1 MTTADRDTNVTE
13 RASTSDYKADE
24 IVDKRGKTNS
34 VVWKWFGYRRSDK
47 LQVSVCCRMCRR
59 VVPTSSGNTSNL
71 FHHLKQFHSTEY
83 SESLKMRHHKSLS
96 QPVPETSPAPPPSP
110 AGVSS
115 KEKPTQQTLIAAFMP
130 YDKQSRHHK
139 DITKAVTNF
148 LAKDMMPFTTVENV
162 GFRKMMSVIDPRYE
176 LPGRRYFSRTAIPE
190 LYGEVRERVEE
201 KLKSASY
208 FATTADLWSS
218 RTSEPYMSLTVH
230 FIDKDWSLVSLC
242 LQTVYFP
249 EDHTGEAIAAGL
261 ADALASWGLGEDRQ
275 VCITTDSGTNVIKA
289 AELNGW
295 TRLQCFGHRLN
306 SAIEKVNQDKR
317 VDRAVGVCKKVVA
330 AFSFSWKKKRDL
342 AAAQEEYNLPK
353 HKLVRETP
361 TRWGSRQQMV
371 KRVLEQKR
379 AITEVLSKDKKTRS
393 LVPTWQDVDILESID
408 AALSPLLEFTD
419 ALSGESY
426 VSVSFLKPVMHLFN
440 TSILKEAEDDTELTR
455 TIKTTV
461 MGYLKEKYDD
471 PAMDDLLDM
480 ACLVDPRFK
489 LQYTQEEK
497 REYIKDKAMLEML
510 KGERAVV
517 VRVEGSSEEAMGE
530 ASVAVPP
537 AKKAKR
543 SLASFFSNKPTT
555 SNTAGLSAQQAVE
568 RELGNYLL
576 APDADSDSDP
586 LDWWKV
592 YQKNFPSVSKLAKQ
606 YLCIQA
612 TSSPSERVFSTGG
625 NKVTCKRA
633 ALKPDNVDQLVFLA
647 RNL

>member
-1 MTTADRDTNVTE
+1 MSNADDNTNVAE
-13 RASTSDYKADE
+13 QASTSKETEDE

-34 VVWKWFGYRRSDK
+34 VVWKWFGYRRCDK
-47 LQVSVCCRMCRR
+47 LQVSVCCKMCRR

-71 FHHLKQFHSTEY
+71 FYHLKHFHPLEH
-83 SESLKMRHHKSLS
+83 SESQKMRYHKGLS
-96 QPVPETSPAPPPSP
+96 SQPETSLPPPSP
-110 AGVSS
+110 TASVS
-115 KEKPTQQTLIAAFMP
+115 KEKPTQQQTLMAAFMP
-130 YDKQSRHHK
+130 YDKQSKRHK

-148 LAKDMMPFTTVENV
+148 LAKDMMPFSTVENV
-162 GFRKMMSVIDPRYE
+162 GFRKMISAIDSRYE
-176 LPGRRYFSRTAIPE
+176 LPGRKYFSRTAIPT
-190 LYGEVRERVEE
+190 LYGEVRKRVEGQ
-201 KLKSASY
+201 LKSLSY
-208 FATTADLWSS
+208 FATNADLWSS

-230 FIDKDWSLVSLC
+230 FIDTDWKLVSLC

-261 ADALASWGLGEDRQ
+261 ADALASWGLDEDRQ

-289 AELNGW
+289 AELNKW

-306 SAIEKVNQDKR
+306 SAIEKVNKDRR
-317 VDRAVGVCKKVVA
+317 VERAIGVCKKVVA
-330 AFSFSWKKKRDL
+330 AFSYSWKKKRDL
-342 AAAQEEYNLPK
+342 AAAQEEYHLPK
-353 HKLVRETP
+353 HKLISETP

-379 AITEVLSKDKKTRS
+379 AITEVLSKDKKTRA
-393 LVPTWQDVDILESID
+393 LVPTWQDVDVLESID

-440 TSILKEAEDDTELTR
+440 NSILKEAEDDTELTR
-455 TIKTTV
+455 TIKRTV
-461 MGYLKEKYDD
+461 MGYLNEKYDD

-497 REYIKDKAMLEML
+497 RDYIKKRAVLEML

-517 VRVEGSSEEAMGE
+517 VREEESREEAL
-530 ASVAVPP
+530 ASASAP
-537 AKKAKR
+537 AKKTKR
-543 SLASFFSNKPTT
+543 SLASFFSNRPTT
-555 SNTAGLSAQQAVE
+555 TTNNTEGLSAQQAVE
-568 RELGNYLL
+568 KELGNYLL
-576 APDADSDSDP
+576 SPDADHDSNP

-592 YQKNFPSVSKLAKQ
+592 YQNNFPRVSQLAQ
-606 YLCIQA
+606 HYLCIQA

-625 NKVTCKRA
+625 NIVTCKRA
-633 ALKPDNVDQLVFLA
+633 SLKPDNVDQLVFLA